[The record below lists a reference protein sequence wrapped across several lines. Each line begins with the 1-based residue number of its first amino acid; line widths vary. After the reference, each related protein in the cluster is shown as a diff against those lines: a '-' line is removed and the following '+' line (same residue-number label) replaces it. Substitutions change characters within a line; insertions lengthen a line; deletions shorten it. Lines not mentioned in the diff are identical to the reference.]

1 MKFSVCIPA
10 EICFFIQFLIK
21 FHHMVDL
28 FLSNFQS
35 NLFSEFFASFNL
47 FIKFVS
53 RFFLYRRSIIR
64 FQLNRNNRKII
75 NVQQIDNFEREVNLL
90 SSNNRI
96 RMVNDCSWGERR
108 VVRLNGR

>member
-1 MKFSVCIPA
+1 MDDEDKLSFEGLISGCCTYFGESIDRLEALVEFSVCILA

-21 FHHMVDL
+21 FHHTVDL
-28 FLSNFQS
+28 FLSNFQP

-53 RFFLYRRSIIR
+53 RIFLYRHSIIR

-75 NVQQIDNFEREVNLL
+75 NVQ
-90 SSNNRI
+90 
-96 RMVNDCSWGERR
+96 
-108 VVRLNGR
+108 